1 MNFKT
6 KVGGIIAAL
15 FSFVLVALRGL
26 LFGPP
31 VFRARTC
38 DVAIPYRMGA
48 GYAGD
53 INRTHPFSALPAL
66 MNTTSPA
73 RAYGEA
79 LLWGATNDVR
89 AVIATDQA
97 DSTPIVIAG
106 LLVRPYPTQ
115 QTSGGM
121 SSPFGSVTPP
131 SSGVCDILR
140 EGYMMVQMKAGVT
153 VKRGDPVWVWATA
166 TSGANIQGQFQA
178 ASNAGNTVPIANAR
192 FMGPADASGIVEI
205 EVRAE

>member
-15 FSFVLVALRGL
+15 FAFVMTGLRGL

-31 VFRARTC
+31 VVRARTC

-53 INRTHPFSALPAL
+53 INRTHPFSALAVI

-79 LLWGATNDVR
+79 MLWDTDNGVRTIIAADQSAT
-89 AVIATDQA
+89 AVN
-97 DSTPIVIAG
+97 IAG
-106 LLVRPYPTQ
+106 ILVRPYPTQ
-115 QTSGGM
+115 QTTGGM
-121 SSPFGSVTPP
+121 SSPFGSVTPNP
-131 SSGVCDILR
+131 SGVHDILR
-140 EGYMMVQMKAGVT
+140 EGYAMVKMKAGVA
-153 VKRGDPVWVWATA
+153 VKRGDPVFVWAVATA
-166 TSGANIQGQFQA
+166 GANIQGEYQA
-178 ASNAGNTVPIANAR
+178 AASAGNTVPIANAR